1 MASSLAVQTASLS
14 SAAQLLLGDA
24 LALLPRIPPASA
36 DLVLTDPPYFLEGL
50 DGGWDSWAVSRRT
63 KGQAVGHLPAGMR
76 FDPQAG
82 RKLQIWYG
90 EVAQEVH
97 RILKPGGF
105 FFSFASPRLAH
116 RMAVAV
122 EDAGFWL
129 RDVFLWI
136 YPEGWAK
143 GASLERFAPP
153 GERERLA
160 GWKTPQVRGHYEP
173 ILVAQKPPEGS
184 LVENFL
190 RHGVGLFNFQA
201 RLEGGKTP
209 ANVLAA
215 EEIEG
220 LPRTFLVP
228 KPKKEEKGAY
238 NHHPTVKPLA
248 LLRHLIRLASPEG
261 GLVLDPFLGSGST
274 GVAALL
280 EGRRILGI
288 ERNPDYL
295 EVARLRLQEA
305 AFLQGE
311 RERG

>member
-1 MASSLAVQTASLS
+1 M
-14 SAAQLLLGDA
+14 G
-24 LALLPRIPPASA
+24 
-36 DLVLTDPPYFLEGL
+36 
-50 DGGWDSWAVSRRT
+50 
-63 KGQAVGHLPAGMR
+63 VGT
-76 FDPQAG
+76 AG
-82 RKLQIWYG
+82 RFPAAPRGRRWGICLRG
-90 EVAQEVH
+90 CASTP
-97 RILKPGGF
+97 RPGGSSRF
-105 FFSFASPRLAH
+105 GTGRWPRKSTA
-116 RMAVAV
+116 
-122 EDAGFWL
+122 F
-129 RDVFLWI
+129 
-136 YPEGWAK
+136 
-143 GASLERFAPP
+143 
-153 GERERLA
+153 
-160 GWKTPQVRGHYEP
+160 
-173 ILVAQKPPEGS
+173 
-184 LVENFL
+184 
-190 RHGVGLFNFQA
+190 FNFQA